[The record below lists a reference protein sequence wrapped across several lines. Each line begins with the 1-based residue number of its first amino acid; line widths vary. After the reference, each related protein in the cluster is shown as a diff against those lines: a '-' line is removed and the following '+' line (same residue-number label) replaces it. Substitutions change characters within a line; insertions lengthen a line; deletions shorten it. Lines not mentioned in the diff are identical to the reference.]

1 MWLQR
6 QNSRPA
12 GAFLSLSLIHICQ
25 ALFLRDGKR
34 VVFAKRGA
42 GFEQREVKVQSESES
57 RAAIEGLNAGT
68 EVALIDPTTP
78 RRAGDSAAASPGIG
92 GGTP

>member
-1 MWLQR
+1 
-6 QNSRPA
+6 
-12 GAFLSLSLIHICQ
+12 
-25 ALFLRDGKR
+25 LFLRDGKR